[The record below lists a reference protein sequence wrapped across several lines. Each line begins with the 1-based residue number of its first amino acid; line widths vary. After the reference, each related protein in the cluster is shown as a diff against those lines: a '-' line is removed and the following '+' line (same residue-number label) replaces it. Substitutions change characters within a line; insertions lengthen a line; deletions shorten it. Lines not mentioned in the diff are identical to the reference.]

1 MVTYFCVAVIV
12 ALSAFESWLFLGPYF
27 DEAASRHD
35 AWRRRRESVRQSAV
49 DQQLQAMRA
58 AQQLSL
64 LAWKARHDMYDLG
77 SREGDSGPAQ
87 RR

>member
-1 MVTYFCVAVIV
+1 MTTFVYLAVIV
-12 ALSAFESWLFLGPYF
+12 ALCAFEGWLFLGPYF
-27 DEAASRHD
+27 DEAASRLD

-64 LAWKARHDMYDLG
+64 LAWRARRELYDVDA
-77 SREGDSGPAQ
+77 SE
-87 RR
+87 RRPQER